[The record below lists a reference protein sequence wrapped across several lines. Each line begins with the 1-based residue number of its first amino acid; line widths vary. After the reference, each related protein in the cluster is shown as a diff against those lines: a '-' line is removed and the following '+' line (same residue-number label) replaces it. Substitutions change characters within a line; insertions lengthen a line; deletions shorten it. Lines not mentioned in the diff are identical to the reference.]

1 MPRLRFSNC
10 IIVVLI
16 SVFAAGCQSSVVLTR
31 QGTKAEEGG
40 LIDIAANKYFE
51 AATKKPS
58 NIKALQG
65 LKRTGQRVLGMLIQE
80 FDDLVLVNQPK
91 AAIETWHLAE
101 DYKRRLETTGLRLYF
116 PDAKRQVY
124 EAIKDSHLDE
134 SYREANIFLEL
145 EDFDAA
151 FHVFKAIQ
159 KLNPD
164 YKDVKQLSLMSF
176 CEPRYRNAKQAL
188 TDGRFRSALAYTQE
202 ISRVQSSYKDVAK
215 LRDDILE
222 QGQFGVVIQ
231 PIKNETGIPNLGIE
245 MERGIEAAMSKIRDP
260 FFTLVDRDN
269 LDFILQENQLRL
281 SGITA
286 ENSSQIGRLARADAF
301 VSAKVSNCR
310 YHRSKLHKRAKT
322 GYEAYRVRIKNSD
335 GISEYQTRFKEVT
348 YHSYTQSAYLTLRL
362 DIEMISAT
370 TSEVLFSR
378 SITKTISDEVSY
390 HLYPGNKENFYSTK
404 FSNLA
409 SQILSKAATALLFTG
424 RKTIQDQS
432 VMVKEAS
439 EFAVAKASGQLQQ
452 QIINSVK

>member
-1 MPRLRFSNC
+1 
-10 IIVVLI
+10 
-16 SVFAAGCQSSVVLTR
+16 
-31 QGTKAEEGG
+31 
-40 LIDIAANKYFE
+40 
-51 AATKKPS
+51 
-58 NIKALQG
+58 
-65 LKRTGQRVLGMLIQE
+65 MLIQE
-80 FDDLVLVNQPK
+80 FDDLVLVNQPE

-101 DYKRRLETTGLRLYF
+101 DYKRRLETIGLFRR
-116 PDAKRQVY
+116 KRQY
-124 EAIKDSHLDE
+124 MRLSKTHLTTLQG
-134 SYREANIFLEL
+134 SKYLLEL

-164 YKDVKQLSLMSF
+164 YKDVKQLSYVL

-202 ISRVQSSYKDVAK
+202 ISRVQSGYKDVAK

-222 QGQFGVVIQ
+222 QGQFGVVLQ